1 VLRETDPQTTIWELL
16 LPEEAK
22 RLPTELARVDAYL
35 DDERFI
41 TPWRGLF
48 SARLGRPSVPVD
60 TLLRLLY
67 LKHRYGLGYESLCR
81 EVADSLSWRR
91 FCRIPLDRP
100 VPHPTTLVKL
110 VRRAGPEVIEQ
121 VNAALVA
128 KLAQGKLLRARK
140 LRVDTTV
147 VEADID
153 YPTDADLLEQAVRK
167 LGGLVRRI
175 KGRGTASR
183 TRFRDRGR
191 AAGRRMKQLAR
202 TLRRRTG
209 VAMAEVDRLT
219 GEVARL
225 ARQTVREVEVV
236 ARNARRTLARRPG
249 DGRLGRLV
257 GELDETIIH
266 TGRLLAQTDQ
276 RLAGNRVIA
285 DRLVSLADPDARPIR
300 KGKPRHPTQFGYT
313 LLLAEDE
320 RGFIADHQLQQGN
333 PPDAPQLVPAV
344 QRVVAVTGRAPGT
357 VVGDR
362 GFGTAANDQAVAALG
377 VKRVGLQRTGTPGTA
392 RLALER
398 TRAFPPAAQL
408 AGRHRGPHQPPQAR
422 LRAAPDAATP
432 AGRCPH
438 LGRAGHLRL
447 QPAAHDGCRRLTR
460 APAADL
466 PTSTGA
472 ATPTRTSSG
481 ASSYPGA
488 RLEEEAPMRR
498 HTRRQDTLDPGTG
511 VTTAGLDEPPEEPG
525 CFTTTLR
532 CSRGVG
538 SIPLHGP
545 SGSASRGSLG
555 WRHGPGPMW
564 WRSGSRWP
572 VWCSLVAQTPRS
584 WTALLRRRIPSRVSK
599 APPPGSP
606 RPGARGSR

>member
-175 KGRGTASR
+175 KGRGAASR

-398 TRAFPPAAQL
+398 TRAF
-408 AGRHRGPHQPPQAR
+408 RR
-422 LRAAPDAATP
+422 LRNWRVGIEA
-432 AGRCPH
+432 RISH
-438 LGRAGHLRL
+438 LKRGFGLRRTRL
-447 QPAAHDGCRRLTR
+447 RRL
-460 APAADL
+460 
-466 PTSTGA
+466 G
-472 ATPTRTSSG
+472 
-481 ASSYPGA
+481 GA
-488 RLEEEAPMRR
+488 R
-498 HTRRQDTLDPGTG
+498 TW
-511 VTTAGLDEPPEEPG
+511 VGLG
-525 CFTTTLR
+525 IFAYNLQRMTVV
-532 CSRGVG
+532 VG
-538 SIPLHGP
+538 
-545 SGSASRGSLG
+545 
-555 WRHGPGPMW
+555 
-564 WRSGSRWP
+564 
-572 VWCSLVAQTPRS
+572 
-584 WTALLRRRIPSRVSK
+584 
-599 APPPGSP
+599 
-606 RPGARGSR
+606 